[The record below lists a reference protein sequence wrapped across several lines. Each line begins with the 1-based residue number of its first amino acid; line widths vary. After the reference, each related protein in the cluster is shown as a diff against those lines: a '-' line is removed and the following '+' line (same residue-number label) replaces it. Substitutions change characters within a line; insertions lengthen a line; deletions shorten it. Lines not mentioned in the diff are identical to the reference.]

1 MLRRRLDEIAD
12 RAGELAPDRKALQE
26 PQDQQE
32 KRRAHTDLFIA
43 RQNGNRRGGEPHQ
56 HHGVDEDKTPAEP
69 IPEVSE
75 HDAADRAH
83 GKAGS
88 E

>member
-1 MLRRRLDEIAD
+1 MLWRRLDEIAD
-12 RAGELAPDRKALQE
+12 RAGELAPDRKPLQK

-43 RQNGNRRGGEPHQ
+43 RQNCNRPGGEPHQ
-56 HHGVDEDKTPAEP
+56 HHGVDEDKTTAEP
-69 IPEVSE
+69 IPKVSE
-75 HDAADRAH
+75 HDAADGAH